1 MIRVAL
7 CALFVANA
15 YQIREGGAAVQKVIQ
30 LMQDMLA
37 KGKAAKQD
45 EEVKFAAYKQFCE
58 GTSEEK
64 KTNIADA
71 AAEIEDLQ
79 ASIQKA
85 ESDAAV
91 LAEDIAGLDE
101 DIAGWTSD
109 IKEGAAL
116 RAKQKADYETTLRDY
131 EESLDALDRAIVVL
145 KKQSGDTP
153 QAMMLLQRVAATRKV
168 PASARR
174 TIESFLMLASR
185 QDPLSVTAPQA
196 AGYEF

>member
-1 MIRVAL
+1 MWLADAYGLR
-7 CALFVANA
+7 ANVSP
-15 YQIREGGAAVQKVIQ
+15 VQKVIQ

-37 KGKAAKQD
+37 KGKQMKMD

-58 GTSEEK
+58 GTAEEK
-64 KTNIADA
+64 KANIADA

-79 ASIQKA
+79 ASIEKA

-131 EESLDALDRAIVVL
+131 EESLDALDRALVVL
-145 KKQSGDTP
+145 KKQP
-153 QAMMLLQRVAATRKV
+153 
-168 PASARR
+168 
-174 TIESFLMLASR
+174 
-185 QDPLSVTAPQA
+185 
-196 AGYEF
+196 